1 VPSAIVGTLSEEAQR
16 VLKGLVVFG
25 LTRRPIILLCLLVF
39 VGAGIAAFFKLN
51 IEAYPNPA
59 PVILEITAQAA
70 GQSAEEMERYYTV
83 PMEVGISTTPGVD
96 IIRSTSFYGLSFVR
110 VTFKYGIDYYFAVQ
124 QAALSLQQNVSL
136 PNNVSPQIQ
145 ASSLVGEV
153 FRYQVVG
160 PPHFGL
166 TNLRTIQDWVLQR
179 RLLTVPGVVQVN
191 TWGGTTKEYEVE
203 VDLNKLDAYNVTIPQ
218 VIAAIG
224 NANVNV
230 GGRTINM
237 GQQSMNVRG
246 VGLIDS
252 GGAVDLT
259 QGYQVKDIET
269 ISLAQMNGVPVQVKD
284 VAKVYVGNV
293 PRLGKA
299 GRDKEDDVVAAIVV
313 MNRTL
318 HTNDV
323 VPRIEAE
330 IQKINSDGS
339 LPPGVRVVP
348 FYDRTTLV
356 NVTTHTVLH
365 NLVFGC
371 LLVFVIQWIFLGD
384 LRSAIIVGVNIPFA
398 LFFSIIILVLLG
410 QDANL
415 LSVGA
420 VDFGII
426 VDSAVILVEN
436 IFRNC
441 QGSPQARQTLLDNL
455 AEERWGSDPT
465 RTSDAATANAWTER
479 LRLILISALEVDKA
493 IFFSAAIT
501 VAAFVPLFTMQGVE
515 GQIFNP
521 MARTYGFALAGALF
535 ATFTVT
541 PVLASMLLPR
551 HIGEVETFVVRGLRA
566 IYSPALRWALTHRK
580 TCVGACAGLLALTGL
595 LIPQLGT
602 EFLPALEEGNLW
614 IRASMPST
622 ISLEAAMP
630 AVTKMREM
638 LLSHPEVITVV
649 SQHGRPDNGSDAAG
663 FFNAEFFVPLKPFD
677 EWAPGMTKEKL
688 VEDLQ
693 AEFAR
698 EFTGVGFNFSQY
710 IQDNIEEGLSGV
722 KGANSIK
729 IIGPDLTKLEQIAEQ
744 VKREMDQIK
753 GVADLGIFRVLGQPN
768 LNIKVDRD
776 KAARYGLNT
785 GDVNAVV
792 QAALGG
798 TVATTQL
805 EADRQF
811 NVTVRLA
818 PEYRGTFDS
827 VGRIKVGFTTPS
839 GANAYVPLSELA
851 MISVDTGASYIFHE
865 RNARYIPIKFSV
877 RGRDL
882 GSTVAEA
889 QERIARNVSLP
900 NGYRITWAGEFE
912 ELQQAK
918 ARLEMVVPISL
929 IMILVLLYG
938 LFNSLR
944 DSLLA
949 LAGIPFSIAGGVIAL
964 FVTGLDFSI
973 SAAIGFVS
981 LFGVSVMNGILIITY
996 YNQTRAGGMAT
1007 IPAMYHAAEQ
1017 RMRPMLMTALSAC
1030 IGLLP
1035 AAVSTGIGS
1044 QVQRPLATVVVGGM
1058 LIGPVIMLVVVPALQ
1073 ILFLDWESRRRAP
1086 AFHEDEPDLA
1096 GT

>member
-1 VPSAIVGTLSEEAQR
+1 
-16 VLKGLVVFG
+16 VLKGLIVFG
-25 LTRRPIILLCLLVF
+25 LTRRPIIILCMIVF
-39 VGAGIAAFFKLN
+39 VGAGLVAFAKLN

-70 GQSAEEMERYYTV
+70 GQSAEEMERYYTI
-83 PMEVGISTTPGVD
+83 PMEVGLSPTPGVD

-110 VTFKYGIDYYFAVQ
+110 VTFRYGVDYYFGVT
-124 QAALSLQQNVSL
+124 QAALNLQQNVSL

-145 ASSLVGEV
+145 ASSLVGEIY
-153 FRYQVVG
+153 RYQVVG
-160 PPHFGL
+160 PPNFGL

-179 RLLTVPGVVQVN
+179 RFLTVPGVVQVN

-203 VDLNKLDAYNVTIPQ
+203 VDLHKLDAYSITLPQ

-230 GGRTINM
+230 GGRTINF
-237 GQQSMNVRG
+237 GQQSVNVRG

-252 GGAVDLT
+252 GGTVDLT
-259 QGYQVKDIET
+259 KGYKVNDIEN
-269 ISLAQMNGVPVQVKD
+269 ISLAQSNGVPIQIKD

-299 GRDKEDDVVAAIVV
+299 GRDNEDDVVAAILV

-323 VPRIEAE
+323 VPRISREVE
-330 IQKINSDGS
+330 KINSDGS
-339 LPPGVRVVP
+339 LPPGVKIVP

-365 NLVFGC
+365 NLIFGC
-371 LLVFVIQWIFLGD
+371 ALVFLIQWVFLGD

-398 LFFSIIILVLLG
+398 LFFSIIILVLMG
-410 QDANL
+410 EDANL

-436 IFRNC
+436 VFRNC
-441 QGSPQARQTLLDNL
+441 QGNPEQRQALLQNL
-455 AEERWGSDPT
+455 AEERWGADPT
-465 RTSDAATANAWTER
+465 KVGNTGGAHASPWTDR
-479 LRLILISALEVDKA
+479 LRMILISAMEVDTA
-493 IFFSAAIT
+493 VFFSAAIT

-521 MARTYGFALAGALF
+521 MARTYGFALAGALL
-535 ATFTVT
+535 ATFTIT
-541 PVLASMLLPR
+541 PVLASLLLPE
-551 HIGEVETFVVRGLRA
+551 HISETETFVVRGLRWV
-566 IYSPALRWALTHRK
+566 YSPALHWSLTHRK
-580 TCVGACAGLLALTGL
+580 TMVAIGIGFLIFTGLLA
-595 LIPQLGT
+595 PRLGT
-602 EFLPALEEGNLW
+602 EFLPALEEGNMW
-614 IRASMPST
+614 IRASMPPT

-630 AVTKMREM
+630 SVTRMREI

-649 SQHGRPDNGSDAAG
+649 SQHGRPDNGSDASG

-677 EWAPGMTKEKL
+677 DWAPGMTKEKL

-693 AEFAR
+693 NQFDK
-698 EFTGVGFNFSQY
+698 EFTGITFNFSQY

-722 KGANSIK
+722 KGANSVK
-729 IIGPDLTKLEQIAEQ
+729 IIGPDLAKLEEIANL
-744 VKREMDQIK
+744 VLPEMDQVK

-768 LNIKVDRD
+768 LNIKIDRE
-776 KAARYGLNT
+776 KAARYGLNS

-818 PEYRGTFDS
+818 PQYRGDFES
-827 VGRIKVGFTTPS
+827 VGNIKVGFTAPNGT
-839 GANAYVPLSELA
+839 NAYIPLRELA
-851 MISVDTGASYIFHE
+851 TISLDTGASYIFHE
-865 RNARYIPIKFSV
+865 RNARFIPIKFSV

-889 QERIARNVSLP
+889 QERIAKNISLP
-900 NGYRITWAGEFE
+900 TGYRIEWAGEFE

-918 ARLEMVVPISL
+918 ARLEIVVPISL
-929 IMILVLLYG
+929 VLIMVLLYG

-944 DSLLA
+944 DALLA
-949 LAGIPFSIAGGVIAL
+949 LAGIPFSIAGGILAL
-964 FVTGLDFSI
+964 LITGQDFSI
-973 SAAIGFVS
+973 SGAIGFVS

-996 YNQTRAGGMAT
+996 FNQVRAGGMGT
-1007 IPAMYHAAEQ
+1007 IEAMYHASEQ

-1035 AAVSTGIGS
+1035 AAISTGIGS

-1058 LIGPVIMLVVVPALQ
+1058 LVGPVIMLVVVPALQ
-1073 ILFLDWESRRRAP
+1073 TLFLGSGDEPQSTLHA
-1086 AFHEDEPDLA
+1086 DEPDLA
-1096 GT
+1096 EV